1 MRTVFSNIAW
11 KGLKGRRRATGMM
24 LCVLAAA
31 FALMTAMLCYDSSG
45 AVAMEET
52 RKSIYGEWQIAR
64 YALSESEAAEFIQET
79 DPAAVGRAEQY
90 AFLVNE
96 QGLAFRCAGHSGCRV
111 FFLWPAG
118 TAERPP
124 AAERIRN
131 RHDHLGAGRYWGL
144 L

>member
-79 DPAAVGRAEQY
+79 DPAAVVGQNSTLFWSMNRD
-90 AFLVNE
+90 
-96 QGLAFRCAGHSGCRV
+96 
-111 FFLWPAG
+111 WPSPRWAQRMPG
-118 TAERPP
+118 IFP
-124 AAERIRN
+124 AAGWN
-131 RHDHLGAGRYWGL
+131 C
-144 L
+144 